1 MPLTPDEIADKEF
14 SFGLRGYDQTEVRE
28 FLSLVASEVAG
39 GIVIAANLGDGTQTP
54 GTGVQGD
61 QGAEV
66 VGGDA
71 AAAQAAAVLDRA
83 HREAAEIRRS
93 AEAEAEIMNGRTQA
107 VLAAAEAA
115 ALRLVAE
122 AQARIDQR
130 LSALPS
136 GGVGG
141 GDQIAIGR
149 SFSHRRC
156 HQRRDQRP
164 GRGPR
169 GHPPPASVGALQGD
183 IGGGSRR
190 GRRGSAA
197 GGAQP
202 LTSPGWVIR

>member
-141 GDQIAIGR
+141 GDQSAIE
-149 SFSHRRC
+149 
-156 HQRRDQRP
+156 
-164 GRGPR
+164 
-169 GHPPPASVGALQGD
+169 
-183 IGGGSRR
+183 
-190 GRRGSAA
+190 A
-197 GGAQP
+197 GGP
-202 LTSPGWVIR
+202 SPTVDAISAEISALVAAREDILHQLQLVRSRVISAVEAAEADVALRPVAPSR

>member
-71 AAAQAAAVLDRA
+71 AA
-83 HREAAEIRRS
+83 
-93 AEAEAEIMNGRTQA
+93 QA

-141 GDQIAIGR
+141 GDQIAIE
-149 SFSHRRC
+149 
-156 HQRRDQRP
+156 
-164 GRGPR
+164 
-169 GHPPPASVGALQGD
+169 
-183 IGGGSRR
+183 
-190 GRRGSAA
+190 A
-197 GGAQP
+197 GGP
-202 LTSPGWVIR
+202 SPTVDAISAEISALVAAREDILHQLQLVRSRVISAVEAAEADVALRPVAPSR